1 MDFVIKLPLEGKRLT
16 SYRPSHQY
24 IPMYPLTIGVHFP
37 IDDMITELQV
47 WYRLCLAQ
55 VHPQVWRLVL
65 CLHHLAEKA
74 GICLTFPYLVHP
86 YFCNIYQQGVINLSQ
101 WGSKALIFKCGDDFD
116 CQWFERQLV
125 IWTKF
130 LYTNDKIQFLE
141 KQNLNRKYSSHH
153 VSAICL
159 ELLLIFDVLQPFR
172 SLSKECSTSKNGY
185 LRNQLLVSSG
195 AFELYTRVIMN
206 LIIFSW
212 NHYITLFSFY

>member
-1 MDFVIKLPLEGKRLT
+1 MGGLDGFCYQT
-16 SYRPSHQY
+16 SF
-24 IPMYPLTIGVHFP
+24 GG
-37 IDDMITELQV
+37 
-47 WYRLCLAQ
+47 LCLAQ

-141 KQNLNRKYSSHH
+141 KQNLNPIPKPVQRVLNIEEW
-153 VSAICL
+153 VSKKSITSELGGFRAL
-159 ELLLIFDVLQPFR
+159 YQGNHEFNYFLMESLYYPFFLLL
-172 SLSKECSTSKNGY
+172 T
-185 LRNQLLVSSG
+185 
-195 AFELYTRVIMN
+195 
-206 LIIFSW
+206 
-212 NHYITLFSFY
+212 